1 MKNEGDI
8 VQNKKQCIF
17 FVKICNSFFAS
28 CRFYVILTTVN
39 HGGICASILIEFFII
54 ILFYYIING
63 GLKHMSTTS
72 KASQRIAAL
81 LDDNSFVEIGG
92 LVTARATD
100 FNLKPNET
108 PSDGCIT
115 GYGVINGNLVYV
127 YSQDASVLN
136 GTIGEMHAKK
146 ITNLYDLAMKTG
158 APVIGLIESAGL
170 RLQEATDAL
179 AAFGEIYLKQTMASG
194 VIPQI
199 TAVFGT
205 CGGGLGLFPT
215 MTDFTF
221 MEEKN
226 AKLFVNA
233 PNALDGNVITKCDS
247 SSAKFQA
254 EESGIV
260 DVVADEATILEKV
273 RELVSFL
280 PANNEDDASFLEDCT
295 DDLNRVNPEIAGCV
309 GDTSVAL
316 SILADDN
323 NFFEVKSGYAKNM
336 VTGFLRLDGVTVGAV
351 ANRSEI
357 CDEEGKVAEKLD
369 AVLTADG
376 CEKAAEFV
384 NFCDA
389 FGIPVL
395 TLTNV
400 KGYEATLAS
409 EKTIAK
415 AAAKLTYA
423 FANATVP
430 KVNVVIGKAL
440 GTAYV
445 VMNSKAIGADI
456 TMAWPDAQIGAMD
469 GKLAAKIM
477 YDGQGADVINEKAA
491 EYEALTLNVTSAAKR
506 GYVDQIVNAADTRKY
521 VIGAFEMLFTKS
533 EDRPAKKHGT
543 V

>member
-1 MKNEGDI
+1 
-8 VQNKKQCIF
+8 
-17 FVKICNSFFAS
+17 
-28 CRFYVILTTVN
+28 
-39 HGGICASILIEFFII
+39 
-54 ILFYYIING
+54 
-63 GLKHMSTTS
+63 MSTTS

-295 DDLNRVNPEIAGCV
+295 DDLNRVNPELAGCV

-323 NFFEVKSGYAKNM
+323 NFFEVKAGYAKNM

-369 AVLTADG
+369 AVLTAEG

-409 EKTIAK
+409 EKAIAK